1 MKGNHQG
8 ALSRSKYRND
18 KRSGLSFRM
27 AACRFPASWAA
38 EGLPIFCDFLTET
51 CAPFGYTEEKENRE
65 EQKTMAKDKPTF
77 SAFEDTNP
85 IDVFN
90 NVAKTNN
97 DAKGVA
103 SVKVE
108 KEKLTDKETAQ
119 LKMMCTPQYLELVQ
133 AFITIVKKEDT
144 RIKDQKTLLQVALN
158 DYMQNHK
165 KALDKAKSIV
175 ED

>member
-1 MKGNHQG
+1 MAK
-8 ALSRSKYRND
+8 SKNKLPQVYTLPKEVYFDAQHN
-18 KRSGLSFRM
+18 LYV
-27 AACRFPASWAA
+27 
-38 EGLPIFCDFLTET
+38 PIFDNEQIEVL
-51 CAPFGYTEEKENRE
+51 EKGIAFADVPQDVLKEIYLKNLE

-133 AFITIVKKEDT
+133 AFITIVKKEDP